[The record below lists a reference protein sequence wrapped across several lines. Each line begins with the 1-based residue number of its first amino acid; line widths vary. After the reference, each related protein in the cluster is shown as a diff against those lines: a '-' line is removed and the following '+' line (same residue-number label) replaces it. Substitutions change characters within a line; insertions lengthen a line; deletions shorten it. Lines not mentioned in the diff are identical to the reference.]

1 MNIAI
6 KALVFIFLAIHTVNA
21 HGETDTRQKCFSPE
35 FKSLQVRLNGN
46 ADAPAVIIAGSSD
59 RLSVSF
65 DELSTQARN
74 LRWSLTHCN
83 AQWQPEELSDFEF
96 TDGLNEATVDDYE
109 YSRSTLTHYVH
120 YSITLPDE
128 RMPLKISGNYLLKVY
143 EEYEPENILLQA
155 RFSVV
160 ENTMR
165 VNASVS
171 PRTDIDYMDRHQQLE
186 IEVET
191 KGSGINNPY
200 TDLITII
207 EQNPGGG
214 SRITLPTPSM
224 MRGSTVVYSH
234 LRPLIFKGG
243 NEYRRFE
250 TVSTSYP
257 GMGVDRIG
265 HTPEGYVADLL
276 IDTPRYSNGYIY
288 DRTQHGAFTIR
299 EYNSDNSDTEAEY
312 VLTNFTFES
321 PEFPGAEVH
330 IDGELTSHA
339 LDSSTHMEYDPEIG
353 CYRKSLLLKQGA
365 YDYRYVTVSPGS
377 TVISTDFTEGNYC
390 DTSNQ
395 YIIYVYY
402 RNPGERYDRLAAV
415 TATALHK

>member
-6 KALVFIFLAIHTVNA
+6 KALIVIFIAIHAVNA
-21 HGETDTRQKCFSPE
+21 WGETDTRQKCFNPE
-35 FKSLQVRLNGN
+35 FTSLQVRVNGI

-96 TDGLNEATVDDYE
+96 TDGLNEATIDDYD
-109 YSRSTLTHYVH
+109 YSRSTVTHYVH
-120 YSITLPDE
+120 YSITLPDK

-160 ENTMR
+160 ENAMR

-171 PRTDIDYMDRHQQLE
+171 PRTDIDYMNRHQQLE
-186 IEVET
+186 IEVDT
-191 KGSGINNPY
+191 KGSGISNPY

-207 EQNPGGG
+207 EQNPGDL
-214 SRITLPTPSM
+214 SRITLPSPSM
-224 MRGSTVVYSH
+224 MRGSSVVYSH
-234 LRPLIFKGG
+234 LRPLIFKGS

-265 HTPEGYVADLL
+265 HTPEGYFADLL
-276 IDTPRYSNGYIY
+276 IDTPRYSNGYVY
-288 DRTQHGAFTIR
+288 DRTQHGAFTVR

-312 VLTNFTFES
+312 ILTNFTFES
-321 PEFPGAEVH
+321 PELPGAEVH
-330 IDGELTSHA
+330 IDGALTSHA
-339 LDSSTHMEYDPEIG
+339 LDSSTRMEYDQEIG

-365 YDYRYVTVSPGS
+365 YDYRYVTLSPDS

-390 DTSNQ
+390 DTSNR
-395 YIIYVYY
+395 YIIYVYL

>member
-1 MNIAI
+1 MNIAV
-6 KALVFIFLAIHTVNA
+6 KALVFIFLAVQAVNA
-21 HGETDTRQKCFSPE
+21 RGETDTRQKCLSPR
-35 FKSLQVRLNGN
+35 FKSLQVRVNGN
-46 ADAPAVIIAGSSD
+46 ADVPAVIIAGSAD
-59 RLSVSF
+59 QLSVSF

-83 AQWQPEELSDFEF
+83 ARWQPEELSDFEF
-96 TDGLNEATVDDYE
+96 TDGLNEATIDDFE

-128 RMPLKISGNYLLKVY
+128 RIPLKISGNYLLKVY
-143 EEYEPENILLQA
+143 EEYEPENILLQV
-155 RFSVV
+155 RFSFA
-160 ENTMR
+160 ENSMR

-186 IEVET
+186 IEVDT
-191 KGSGINNPY
+191 KGSGISNPY
-200 TDLITII
+200 TDLTTIV
-207 EQNPGGG
+207 EQNPGNP
-214 SRITLPTPSM
+214 SRVVLPSPSM
-224 MRGSTVVYSH
+224 MRGSTVSYNH

-257 GMGVDRIG
+257 GMGIDKIG
-265 HTPEGYVADLL
+265 HTPDGYVADLL
-276 IDTPRYSNGYIY
+276 IDTPRYANGYIY
-288 DRTQHGAFTIR
+288 DRTQHGAFTVR

-321 PEFPGAEVH
+321 PKFPGAEVH
-330 IDGELTSHA
+330 IDGALTSHA
-339 LDSSTHMEYDPEIG
+339 LDSSTRMDYDPEIG
-353 CYRKSLLLKQGA
+353 CYQKSLLLKQGA
-365 YDYRYVTVSPGS
+365 YDYRYVAVSPGS
-377 TVISTDFTEGNYC
+377 DEISTDFTEGNYC

-402 RNPGERYDRLAAV
+402 RNPGERFDRLAAV
-415 TATALHK
+415 TTTALHK